1 MSVYS
6 KQTSREEWSCC
17 SPKKEKE
24 EITRLRLKFDSEGK
38 KTNRQRERQRETQ
51 HAATQAAATQH
62 AARSTTHDAAVRRGT
77 RHLHLQP
84 ALQHQSLYAFH
95 CFLLG
100 SLNRV
105 PFDGVLLSISCVGRY
120 GDGRA
125 SKERSLAVL

>member
-38 KTNRQRERQRETQ
+38 KTNRQRDRERRRQQPRS
-51 HAATQAAATQH
+51 TQH
-62 AARSTTHDAAVRRGT
+62 AARSTTQQSDSGHVISSQ
-77 RHLHLQP
+77 HSI
-84 ALQHQSLYAFH
+84 QHQSLYAFH

-105 PFDGVLLSISCVGRY
+105 PFDGVLLSISYVGRY
-120 GDGRA
+120 GDGRT

>member
-38 KTNRQRERQRETQ
+38 KTNRQRDRERE
-51 HAATQAAATQH
+51 TQAAATQH

-77 RHLHLQP
+77 RHLQP

-105 PFDGVLLSISCVGRY
+105 PFDGVLLSISYVGRY